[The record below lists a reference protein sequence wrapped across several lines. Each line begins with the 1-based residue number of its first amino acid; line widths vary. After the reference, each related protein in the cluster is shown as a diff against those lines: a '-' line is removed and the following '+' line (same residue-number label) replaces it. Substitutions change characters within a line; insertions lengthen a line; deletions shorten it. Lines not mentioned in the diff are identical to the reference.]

1 MPRPLSHKALRFG
14 LIGVANTA
22 LDAAVFGLLL
32 QAGAAVLLANLG
44 GWMAGVCL
52 SFWANSRWTFQAKA
66 TPMPI
71 RFLRFALSG
80 AAVSLL
86 TSTAILASLTGLLGV
101 WPAKA
106 IAIAVGAV
114 LGFLAARWS
123 IEGRRG

>member
-32 QAGAAVLLANLG
+32 QAGAQVLLANLG

-52 SFWANSRWTFQAKA
+52 SFWANSRWTFQAQGA
-66 TPMPI
+66 PAPI

>member
-22 LDAAVFGLLL
+22 LDAAVFGVLL

-44 GWMAGVCL
+44 GWIVAVCL
-52 SFWANSRWTFQAKA
+52 SFWANSRWTFQAQA
-66 TPMPI
+66 TAMPI

-80 AAVSLL
+80 AAVSLIG
-86 TSTAILASLTGLLGV
+86 STLILASLTGLLGV

-106 IAIAVGAV
+106 IAVAVGAV

-123 IEGRRG
+123 IEGRRP

>member
-32 QAGAAVLLANLG
+32 QAGAQVLLANLG

-52 SFWANSRWTFQAKA
+52 SFWANSRWTFQAQG